1 MLPQAVVSCVV
12 GLMVLGVSGCSAVEQ
27 VQTRVSMADTCASA
41 AGIMREMGEVALLL
55 TTNPLAA
62 STYADRLD
70 ELSGELEALD
80 SRDAE
85 LDTALDDV
93 SMGVSGLIEVVRN
106 GGSDALKVVP
116 EQVAKTQLAFMA
128 VGSAC
133 EGLLR

>member
-1 MLPQAVVSCVV
+1 M
-12 GLMVLGVSGCSAVEQ
+12 MRIE
-27 VQTRVSMADTCASA
+27 VSMADTCASA

-80 SRDAE
+80 SRDAD
-85 LDTALDDV
+85 LDAALDDV

-106 GGSDALKVVP
+106 RGSDALSVVP
-116 EQVAKTQLAFMA
+116 EQVAKTQLGFMA

-133 EGLLR
+133 EGVVR

>member
-1 MLPQAVVSCVV
+1 MPIAWMS
-12 GLMVLGVSGCSAVEQ
+12 SPESSSK
-27 VQTRVSMADTCASA
+27 R
-41 AGIMREMGEVALLL
+41 
-55 TTNPLAA
+55 
-62 STYADRLD
+62 
-70 ELSGELEALD
+70 SGELEALD
-80 SRDAE
+80 SRDAD

-133 EGLLR
+133 EGVVR